1 MLKYNYKLYSF
12 KLRRSL
18 IGYINSRSR
27 RTCFPGLEPRATAH
41 PATKTT
47 PSSPARHG
55 GGAACAASSLKTVP
69 EGERTSQD
77 VSVTDVKA
85 SVSEEKP
92 SADAVSA
99 ATSAIVKGED
109 AATTPKALDP
119 VKLAPM
125 AKPESY
131 ADSLFHA
138 EFEAAGG
145 SKPII
150 NSKSQASS
158 SGPKGVARS
167 PTEPGQADTTV
178 GNNKSGSQPR
188 RIETTWT
195 SSPAQ
200 APPAAAAADVTDTS
214 KRRGDAKKWKR
225 DDVDD
230 DDSSSATEFSTLK
243 TEAIIEPLPKS
254 IVPGKFAQPSFC
266 LFHHNVQLPS
276 CANQP

>member
-1 MLKYNYKLYSF
+1 MLVRGLNTTI
-12 KLRRSL
+12 SL
-18 IGYINSRSR
+18 QFYISQKFDRLHDFQIKKNLFPRSR
-27 RTCFPGLEPRATAH
+27 TQSH
-41 PATKTT
+41 
-47 PSSPARHG
+47 SSSGDKDDSVVAGSPQKVS
-55 GGAACAASSLKTVP
+55 SSLKTVP

-85 SVSEEKP
+85 SVSEVKP

-99 ATSAIVKGED
+99 STSAIVKGED

-131 ADSLFHA
+131 ADSLFQA
-138 EFEAAGG
+138 EFAEAAGG

-158 SGPKGVARS
+158 SGPKGAVRS
-167 PTEPGQADTTV
+167 PTEPVQADTTV

-195 SSPAQ
+195 SSPPQ
-200 APPAAAAADVTDTS
+200 APPAAAAADVTDSS
-214 KRRGDAKKWKR
+214 KRRGVAKKWKR

-266 LFHHNVQLPS
+266 LFHRNVQLPS
-276 CANQP
+276 CVN